1 MAFVVRRP
9 PISIAATLKQISKP
23 ASQLS
28 PATRSF
34 HQQTAS
40 AQRRQTSYI
49 LSSIA
54 KSRQNVPSIISKRT
68 YMQAPEPAVNPNNT
82 GALWQ
87 KLLVGGALV
96 GGTMLAINVV
106 FNRETREDGG
116 MPPFERSYLNDTF
129 LHTGLGIGVI
139 GVAASALHRN
149 GWSIRIMSMNP
160 WLVIGGSLVASVGC
174 MMGTYATSPDK

>member
-9 PISIAATLKQISKP
+9 FSIAATLRHIPKP
-23 ASQLS
+23 TSQLS
-28 PATRSF
+28 IVARSF
-34 HQQTAS
+34 HQQTAPV
-40 AQRRQTSYI
+40 QRQKTSYI

-54 KSRQNVPSIISKRT
+54 KSRQNVPNIISKRT
-68 YMQAPEPAVNPNNT
+68 YMQAPEPVVNPNNT

-96 GGTMLAINVV
+96 GGTMVAINIV

-149 GWSIRIMSMNP
+149 GWSIRMMSMNP
-160 WLVIGGSLVASVGC
+160 WLVIGGSLVASIGC